1 MYFSVIIPTCNRT
14 ELLDTCLSLLQLQ
27 ELAVDYEVIVSDD
40 SNTNSTRL
48 LINNKYPYVIWI
60 QGPQQGPAANR

>member
-48 LINNKYPYVIWI
+48 LIN
-60 QGPQQGPAANR
+60 